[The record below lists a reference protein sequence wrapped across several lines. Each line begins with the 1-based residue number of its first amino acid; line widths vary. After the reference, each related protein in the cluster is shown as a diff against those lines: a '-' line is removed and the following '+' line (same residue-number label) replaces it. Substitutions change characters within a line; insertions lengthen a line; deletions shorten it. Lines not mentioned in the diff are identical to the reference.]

1 MASYDAEIR
10 VRTSLDNKTFKV
22 EARKLEGSFDEI
34 AKKADY
40 ARAKIEELE
49 KAGTSKTSQQYKN
62 AQKEL
67 LRLSDALEALVQKRD
82 EAIGRMQ
89 RGWNPKKGDIG
100 DDQNY
105 KNLIAS
111 WEDMSQRTKDIQ
123 AQNWKF
129 FADDS
134 EKAEKSVVKIE
145 EAIETARDKM
155 RTLEELPQS
164 PEIADLYQKAAEDLK
179 RLSAELDAVKSKQ
192 AGAMA
197 ESTSD
202 MNQLRTDVEVY
213 ANNLKELEAAGKY
226 FGDADYDKQY
236 LAWKNAANA
245 VKEYQAELNKQTEK
259 EKESANE
266 AQRLA
271 QIKANATISDQ
282 KMVALL
288 ERRGQIQA
296 EIKELEQAG
305 VTAGYREYDI
315 LLAKLEKINKQINSA
330 KKNAEEL
337 SARMEKVGGS
347 LKELLEKIQSPMQK
361 ALGMLTR
368 RTNQSA
374 KSVNAMRMS
383 FIRMLAMSV
392 AFSAVFRAISVVSAG
407 LGQGFTAL
415 MKHSDS
421 LADSVQSLKNAL
433 STLGNSFAAAFSP
446 IIQAAI
452 PYLVQLINWVTR
464 AVNAIGQLFAY
475 LTGKSTWT
483 KATEVQA
490 GYNDELNGTADAAKK
505 AYGALAKFDDLDVL
519 QKQDSGSGSGGAGD
533 AATGG
538 FEEVPISED
547 VKKFGDKLKDIFS
560 QLFAPLKEAWNREG
574 KFVMDAWKYALEE
587 IGLLVKD
594 IGRDFLEVWNQ
605 EATIA
610 MFEDILHIIG
620 DIGLVVGNLAHNFR
634 EAWNE
639 NETGLHILE
648 NIRDIFAV
656 IIHNIRLAADATV
669 EWSETL
675 DFSPLL
681 TAVEKFTEALV
692 PAFDALSGIL
702 TDFYTQVL
710 LPLSKWVLEKGLPEL
725 LNVLTDFVEKVEWER
740 LRKNFNNLWD
750 SLEPFAETVGEGLII
765 FIERISDLVANFLNS
780 EALEGFL
787 DYLADWMD
795 DVEPEDVADAIEW
808 FAEALISLKVAL
820 AAVNAVVAVSK
831 LVPLLSQLKAI
842 GVVTAGVIL
851 VATGVEAFRQFAED
865 FKYIKENG
873 FFDWQENNRENGKF
887 SPWNVYDEYEP
898 RDSEPYN
905 PYEDMDFSWMDEWS
919 QKFSEWQANNREKR
933 DEEKAEFDTWFEE
946 LKLAFSQT
954 FDNIK
959 AYWSEKWDG
968 VSTWFETNVEPW
980 FTSERWT
987 MLFDNIR
994 LALQTKWNEII
1005 TWWQETALVAWWEE
1019 NVAPWFTIEKWTELF
1034 NNIWLALQ
1042 TKWTELVTWWQETA
1056 LYTWWEE
1063 NVAPWFAQEKW
1074 LELYAAVKDAIVE
1087 KWNEMVVW
1095 WQTNIKSWWD
1105 NNVAPWFTVEKWR
1118 KLGENM
1124 KEGIFSGFKGIV
1136 NKIVDILN
1144 EVISSVESMVNN
1156 AIEGINSLLSMINGS
1171 AIGEFFNLDL
1181 SLGNVSFGRIP
1192 RLASGAVIQ
1201 GGNPFLAVLGDQRA
1215 GQTNIEAPLSTIR
1228 QAVRDELSGLG
1239 FGGGQMKVVLQVNG
1253 VDLAQATLQDFLS
1266 EMSRQGLD
1274 VEVLGVT

>member
-10 VRTSLDNKTFKV
+10 VRTSIDNSKFDNGAKDIQHS
-22 EARKLEGSFDEI
+22 LDEI
-34 AKKADY
+34 EKRIDT
-40 ARAKIEELE
+40 AREKLKDLE
-49 KAGTSKTSQQYKN
+49 DLGIPKTSQLYESAAADLRKWN
-62 AQKEL
+62 AEL
-67 LRLSDALEALVQKRD
+67 ESV
-82 EAIGRMQ
+82 
-89 RGWNPKKGDIG
+89 KKK
-100 DDQNY
+100 Q
-105 KNLIAS
+105 
-111 WEDMSQRTKDIQ
+111 
-123 AQNWKF
+123 
-129 FADDS
+129 
-134 EKAEKSVVKIE
+134 
-145 EAIETARDKM
+145 IET
-155 RTLEELPQS
+155 S
-164 PEIADLYQKAAEDLK
+164 
-179 RLSAELDAVKSKQ
+179 
-192 AGAMA
+192 
-197 ESTSD
+197 SD
-202 MNQLRTDVEVY
+202 FSEHMNQMRVEVEEY
-213 ANNLKELEAAGKY
+213 ANTLKQLEKEGQY
-226 FGDADYDKQY
+226 FGDADYDEVY
-236 LAWKNAANA
+236 LAWKNAVDE
-245 VKEYQAELNKQTEK
+245 VKKYQAELNKQTKKGQVDEAERAAREAEK
-259 EKESANE
+259 AAKALEHQEAAQRRIEAQAEKNLQTENARIQKEAEKQAKLQAEADE

-271 QIKANATISDQ
+271 QIKANATVSDQ
-282 KMVALL
+282 KMVGLL
-288 ERRGQIQA
+288 ERRKQLQA
-296 EIKELEQAG
+296 EIRELEQAG
-305 VTAGYREYDI
+305 VTAGYREYDSRS
-315 LLAKLEKINKQINSA
+315 AELEKINREISA
-330 KKNAEEL
+330 GKKNLKDL
-337 SARMEKVGGS
+337 SAQMGKIGNAMKGM
-347 LKELLEKIQSPMQK
+347 LEKIQSPIRK
-361 ALGMLTR
+361 AFGMLTSGANR
-368 RTNQSA
+368 SA
-374 KSVNAMRMS
+374 KSMNAMRMS
-383 FIRMLAMSV
+383 FVRMLAMSV
-392 AFSAVFRAISVVSAG
+392 AFSTVFRAISVVSEG

-421 LADSVQSLKNAL
+421 LASSVQSLKNAL
-433 STLGNSFAAAFSP
+433 STLGNSFAAAFAP
-446 IIQAAI
+446 IIQTAI

-464 AVNAIGQLFAY
+464 AINVIGQLFAY
-475 LTGKSTWT
+475 LTGKNTWI

-519 QKQDSGSGSGGAGD
+519 QKQDSGGSGAGGAGG

-560 QLFAPLKEAWNREG
+560 QLFAPLKEAWDHEG

-634 EAWNE
+634 VAWNE
-639 NETGLHILE
+639 NKTGLHILE

-669 EWSETL
+669 EWSKTL
-675 DFSPLL
+675 DFGPLL
-681 TAVEKFTEALV
+681 TAIEKFTEALV

-725 LNVLTDFVEKVEWER
+725 LNVLTDFVKKVEWER
-740 LRKNFNNLWD
+740 LRKNFSNLWD

-765 FIERISDLVANFLNS
+765 FIERITDLVANFLNS
-780 EALEGFL
+780 ETLEEFL
-787 DYLADWMD
+787 DHLADWMD
-795 DVEPEDVADAIEW
+795 SVDPEEVADAIEW
-808 FAEALISLKVAL
+808 LAKALISLKVTL
-820 AAVNAVVAVSK
+820 AVVNTVVAASK
-831 LVPLLSQLKAI
+831 LIPFLSQLKTI
-842 GVVTAGVIL
+842 GIVTAGVVL
-851 VATGVEAFRQFAED
+851 VATGIEAFRQFIED

-887 SPWNVYDEYEP
+887 SPWNIYDEYEP
-898 RDSEPYN
+898 RDSKPYN
-905 PYEDMDFSWMDEWS
+905 PYEDMDFSWMDEWN
-919 QKFSEWQANNREKR
+919 QKFSEWQASNREKR
-933 DEEKAEFDTWFEE
+933 DEEKVEFDAWFEE
-946 LKLAFSQT
+946 LKLSFSQT

-959 AYWSEKWDG
+959 AYWSEKFDG
-968 VSTWFETNVEPW
+968 VSVWFETNVEPW
-980 FTSERWT
+980 FTQERWIT
-987 MLFDNIR
+987 LFDNIR

-1005 TWWQETALVAWWEE
+1005 TWWQETAIAVWWEE
-1019 NVAPWFTIEKWTELF
+1019 NVTPWFTIEKWMELF

-1063 NVAPWFAQEKW
+1063 NVAPWFTQEKW

-1253 VDLAQATLQDFLS
+1253 ADLAQATLQDFLS
-1266 EMSRQGLD
+1266 EMNRQGLD
-1274 VEVLGVT
+1274 VEVLGV